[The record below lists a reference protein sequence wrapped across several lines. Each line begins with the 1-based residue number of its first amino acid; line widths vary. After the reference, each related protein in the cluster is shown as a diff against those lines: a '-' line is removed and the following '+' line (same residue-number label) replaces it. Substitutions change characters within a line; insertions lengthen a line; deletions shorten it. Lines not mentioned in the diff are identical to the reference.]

1 MTKLSA
7 THTHKI
13 LQTASITCLLLDIGQ
28 RVVSDQADHR
38 KEATG
43 KQKNDHDTTLLRRV
57 RMIPK
62 CIIIKERLLMNNDT
76 PMITVL
82 FSSELVR
89 VKVTLNV
96 NGGYRAGEHLFP
108 FRTESLSPA
117 PPMVLHE
124 GSCGRVGSCR
134 SFC

>member
-1 MTKLSA
+1 
-7 THTHKI
+7 
-13 LQTASITCLLLDIGQ
+13 
-28 RVVSDQADHR
+28 
-38 KEATG
+38 
-43 KQKNDHDTTLLRRV
+43 
-57 RMIPK
+57 
-62 CIIIKERLLMNNDT
+62 MNNDT
-76 PMITVL
+76 PNVTVL

-89 VKVTLNV
+89 VEITLNV

-134 SFC
+134 YFCQRAASMHLLMWLFGVIEKLN